1 MAFRVAVLRST
12 DLSGG
17 SAGCLLSVHVAAGSL
32 GALVARELLP
42 GGASR
47 SGSYLWSGWA
57 GPGGPGRAWPAGGMA
72 PEGEGWRLRGRV
84 GGGDLQL
91 RSRWMPH
98 I

>member
-47 SGSYLWSGWA
+47 SGSYLSVRVGLA
-57 GPGGPGRAWPAGGMA
+57 GPGRQ
-72 PEGEGWRLRGRV
+72 EGWRLRGRV
-84 GGGDLQL
+84 GA
-91 RSRWMPH
+91 
-98 I
+98 